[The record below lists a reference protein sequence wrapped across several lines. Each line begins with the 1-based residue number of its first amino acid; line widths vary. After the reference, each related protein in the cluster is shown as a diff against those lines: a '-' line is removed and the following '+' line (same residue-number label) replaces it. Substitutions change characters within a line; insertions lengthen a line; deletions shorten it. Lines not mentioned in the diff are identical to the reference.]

1 MPRIAAVIALFLILA
16 NSNGSVALCSAIPI
30 TDCETIA
37 RSGSYVLE
45 NDLVLAASTPSI
57 GAGGNCLVV
66 SSSHVKIDLGAH
78 TIRVGCPPIFPSA
91 CPPEFG
97 PVGGIGIEITNG
109 ADFIH
114 ISNGSVEN
122 FVFGITAEGD
132 NDHTSV
138 TNVELTAVVGLTLND
153 VRHGA
158 FTNIDYRGADA
169 SIHPS
174 NGPIITLNGGGKNIF
189 MNVSGAV
196 ASDVGKPDG
205 IEILN
210 SNTNLISAAN
220 ITETSLECGGT
231 DILVSDG
238 SSNNAVVNSNLFY
251 LCGSGIE
258 VDAGSRRNLIF
269 GNTVSIASP
278 SDIFAMIDQNPNCG
292 SDVWIDNSFSNM
304 FAAGQISANPAS
316 CIH

>member
-1 MPRIAAVIALFLILA
+1 MPRIAAVVALFLILL
-16 NSNGSVALCSAIPI
+16 NSNGSVALCSAVPI
-30 TDCETIA
+30 TDCETITQP
-37 RSGSYVLE
+37 GSYVLE
-45 NDLVLAASTPSI
+45 NDLVLAASTPSY

-66 SSSHVKIDLGAH
+66 SSSRVKIDLGGH
-78 TIRVGCPPIFPSA
+78 TINVGCPPFFPSA
-91 CPPEFG
+91 CPLEFG
-97 PVGGIGIEITNG
+97 PVGGIGIDITSG
-109 ADFIH
+109 SDFVN
-114 ISNGSVEN
+114 ISNGTVEN
-122 FVFGITAEGD
+122 FVYGIIAES
-132 NDHTSV
+132 DHNRISI

-153 VRHGA
+153 VSHSA
-158 FTNIDYRGADA
+158 FTNVDYHGADT

-189 MNVSGAV
+189 INVSGAV

-205 IEILN
+205 IALLN
-210 SNTNLISAAN
+210 SNTNLISGAN
-220 ITETSLECGGT
+220 ITETSLECGGA

-238 SSNNAVVNSNLFY
+238 SSNNAVTNSNLFY

-278 SDIFAMIDQNPNCG
+278 MDIFAMVDQNPNCG
-292 SDVWIDNSFSNM
+292 SDAWINNSFSNM